1 MRYVVIGHLCRDEL
15 TLALD
20 GQSADWRYGGTV
32 LYSGLMAA
40 KLGAEVHVLTR
51 CQQTPTPDEFASSLN
66 WHCLAS
72 QHTTTFVNTYDSET
86 GRREQRL
93 LAQADP
99 ISTADIQQLPV
110 QADVLHL
117 GPVADEIIG
126 SPEALPGKLTVATPQ
141 GWMRAVDETQT
152 VQRKSWHAAEK
163 WLPHLK
169 MVVLSDEDVAGNI
182 ETARSFAAV
191 GPIVLYT
198 RGSDGAV
205 LFRQEEKI
213 NIRAIPSKEVDS
225 TGAGDVTAAA
235 FFIRWYE
242 TGDALEAAFFGVAA
256 GSLAVE
262 HDGTEGIPSR
272 EEVLARLAEW
282 PISDRIAR

>member
-15 TLALD
+15 TLSLD

-51 CQQTPTPDEFASSLN
+51 CQQAPTPDELASPLN

-72 QHTTTFVNTYDSET
+72 QLTTTFVNTYDSET
-86 GRREQRL
+86 GEREQRL

-99 ISTADIQQLPV
+99 ISTADIQRLPV
-110 QADVLHL
+110 QGDILHL

-126 SPEALPGKLTVATPQ
+126 SPEALPGGQTVATPQ

-152 VQRKSWHAAEK
+152 VQRKTWHAAEK

-169 MVVLSDEDVAGNI
+169 MVVLSDEDVAGDI
-182 ETARSFAAV
+182 ETARSFAAA
-191 GPIVLYT
+191 GPTVLYT
-198 RGSDGAV
+198 RGPNGAI
-205 LFRQEEKI
+205 LFRGEEEI
-213 NIRAIPSKEVDS
+213 NIRAVPSKEVDQ

-256 GSLAVE
+256 GSLVVE
-262 HDGTEGIPSR
+262 QDGTKGIPTR
-272 EEVLARLAEW
+272 EGLQARLADW